1 MPLNELPVEVTRT
14 ADRTHV
20 WLNVIMGF
28 LVSSSIGSM
37 PSWDTDP
44 IFTVCRF
51 VPLSRPVWA
60 LALLAATVVYT
71 VGSFMSYNR
80 AHRGVT
86 IISGALLCASWY
98 MALSLCMA
106 RESYVNP
113 REVDSLWPL
122 IVFIIALMYAH
133 RAILYAD
140 VFTGTRWALNPFQL
154 YCVVFLM
161 LVSMTQV
168 IIGVSPGSV
177 QAQFDKGT
185 QLSLAMANFVGAVA
199 CLVGLHLRDLEMGL
213 WIELW
218 AYVSLTATMAFYA
231 FTIVAGSHGVPI
243 ATLGFALTEAFV
255 FASLHRAIQIGTYKW
270 AVLRENFET
279 QERLKPILTH
289 RTAEMPN
296 VADDPSVN

>member
-28 LVSSSIGSM
+28 LVSSSIASM
-37 PSWDTDP
+37 PTWHTDP

-51 VPLSRPVWA
+51 IPHSQAVWS
-60 LALLAATVVYT
+60 LTLLVATVVYT
-71 VGSFMSYNR
+71 IGSFMAFNR

-86 IISGALLCASWY
+86 IIVGALLCSAWY

-106 RESYVNP
+106 RDAVN
-113 REVDSLWPL
+113 SLWPL

-133 RAILYAD
+133 RAVLYAN

-154 YCVVFLM
+154 YCVTFLL
-161 LVSMTQV
+161 LVSMAQV
-168 IIGVSPGSV
+168 VIGVSPGSV
-177 QAQFDKGT
+177 QATFDKGT
-185 QLSLAMANFVGAVA
+185 QLSLAGANMVGALA

-218 AYVSLTATMAFYA
+218 AYFSLTATMAFYA
-231 FTIVAGSHGVPI
+231 FQIVATNHGVPI
-243 ATLGFALTEAFV
+243 ATLGFALSEAFV
-255 FASLHRAIQIGTYKW
+255 FASLHRAIQIAAYKW
-270 AVLRENFET
+270 ALLRGNFAA
-279 QERLKPILTH
+279 QERLKPLVTH
-289 RTAEMPN
+289 RTVDMPTVMDDPN
-296 VADDPSVN
+296 VR

>member
-44 IFTVCRF
+44 IFTVCRY
-51 VPLSRPVWA
+51 VTYSRPVWA
-60 LALLAATVVYT
+60 VTLLVATLVYT
-71 VGSFMSYNR
+71 IGSFTAYNR

-86 IISGALLCASWY
+86 IITGALLCASWY
-98 MALSLCMA
+98 MALALCMA
-106 RESYVNP
+106 RESYVSP
-113 REVDSLWPL
+113 REINGLWPL

-154 YCVVFLM
+154 YSVTFLM
-161 LVSMTQV
+161 LVSMAQV

-177 QAQFDKGT
+177 QAQFDRGT

-213 WIELW
+213 WVELW

-231 FTIVAGSHGVPI
+231 FSIVAGSHGVPI
-243 ATLGFALTEAFV
+243 ATLGFALSEAFV
-255 FASLHRAIQIGTYKW
+255 FASLHRGIQIGSYKW
-270 AVLRENFET
+270 ALLRGNYET
-279 QERLKPILTH
+279 QSRLKPHLTH
-289 RTAEMPN
+289 RKTEMPT
-296 VADDPSVN
+296 VADDPSVR